1 LRPASPQD
9 PLPPSPSVF
18 ARRCYFGTARQKLW
32 NHLQHTDLRSIG
44 ASVFSISARLNPLF
58 SNVCGEVRIAAMA
71 EKGAIRALSKMT
83 IAKFLIRRKKKMSS
97 PKIIFLMRQ
106 IL

>member
-1 LRPASPQD
+1 
-9 PLPPSPSVF
+9 
-18 ARRCYFGTARQKLW
+18 
-32 NHLQHTDLRSIG
+32 LRSIG

-97 PKIIFLMRQ
+97 PKIIILMLQ